1 MQQRHTAGGWPR
13 CTRDST
19 FVARGARSHPYVGQ
33 RTATGEQVRPACIE
47 SGIPSGGLLIGTEVV
62 ETEAQQA
69 MWGSVT
75 DESVDPCYH

>member
-1 MQQRHTAGGWPR
+1 M
-13 CTRDST
+13 
-19 FVARGARSHPYVGQ
+19 
-33 RTATGEQVRPACIE
+33 RPACIE